1 MPERNPTLLAALLL
15 TTGTLLLSACT
26 TSDDDPDPAAA
37 ESPGAAVEEETVE
50 EDIVTEGE
58 PEGDESELET
68 YQAAVDCLVEK
79 GAADEGY
86 TTAAFEADLFGGF
99 LSGEADPEH
108 PEFTDCLALSD
119 VEISFEN

>member
-26 TSDDDPDPAAA
+26 ASGDDADPAAD
-37 ESPGAAVEEETVE
+37 ESPGASAEDAVEEDV
-50 EDIVTEGE
+50 VTEGE

-68 YQAAVDCLVEK
+68 YQSAVDCLVEK
-79 GAADEGY
+79 GAAEEGY

-108 PEFTDCLALSD
+108 PEFADCLALSD
-119 VEISFEN
+119 VEFAFEN